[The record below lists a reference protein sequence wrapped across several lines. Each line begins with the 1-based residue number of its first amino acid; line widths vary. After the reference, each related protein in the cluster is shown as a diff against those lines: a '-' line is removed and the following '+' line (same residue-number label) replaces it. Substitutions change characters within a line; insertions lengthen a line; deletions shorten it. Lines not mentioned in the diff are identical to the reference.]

1 MLKVPETNEE
11 EIQDDIGHEEEVGF
25 KSYDL

>member
-1 MLKVPETNEE
+1 MLKVAETKEE
-11 EIQDDIGHEEEVGF
+11 EIQDDIGQEEEVCF

>member
-1 MLKVPETNEE
+1 MLKVAETNEE
-11 EIQDDIGHEEEVGF
+11 EIQDDIGHVEEVCV

>member
-11 EIQDDIGHEEEVGF
+11 EVQDDIGHEEEVVF